1 MLSTN
6 SVDTIKEVLEDPQNT
21 WGIAYTL
28 NLQRIKYQSSMDY
41 GNLGFQNTIIT
52 NKTYFSV
59 LEITHQVHLL

>member
-6 SVDTIKEVLEDPQNT
+6 TIKEVLEDPQIT

-28 NLQRIKYQSSMDY
+28 NLQRIKYWSSMDY
-41 GNLGFQNTIIT
+41 SNLSFQNTLIT